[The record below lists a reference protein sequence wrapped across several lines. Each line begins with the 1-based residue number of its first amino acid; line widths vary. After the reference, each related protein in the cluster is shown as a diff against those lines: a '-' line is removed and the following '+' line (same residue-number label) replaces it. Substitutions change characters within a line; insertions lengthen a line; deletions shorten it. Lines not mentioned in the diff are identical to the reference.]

1 MLVYEGIYRW
11 EGFGGRLRLPRGCC
25 RLRIYDLARRAP
37 EAVALLRPLLV
48 LVADVPE
55 SPLSVRS
62 CAGHLATSIA
72 RDFAIAPARML
83 YVEHVPESRYG
94 REGERVIPEEF
105 VAVDF
110 TWTEGGAMHP
120 RWRTLRGPLLEVI
133 RHVLATDAG
142 PGGPGP

>member
-11 EGFGGRLRLPRGCC
+11 EGSAAGCGSRAAAAGCGSTTSPGGH
-25 RLRIYDLARRAP
+25 RRRWP
-37 EAVALLRPLLV
+37 FLRPILV

-72 RDFAIAPARML
+72 RDFAIAPSRML

-94 REGERVIPEEF
+94 REGEHVIPEEF

-120 RWRTLRGPLLEVI
+120 RWRTLQGPLLEAV
-133 RHVLATDAG
+133 RDLLATDAG